1 MEAKK
6 TSHHENLLGTNS
18 LIVRQNRF
26 DSEGGLHA
34 KINGRKHSVVNYS
47 LFGLAIQSE
56 EEIAVDSYVQ
66 DIELFCSNQNV
77 ATLTFLVKRV
87 KRADSGF
94 EIGMEAV
101 NSTLPL
107 ETILRLKDF
116 STLINTLNEKQHH
129 YNSLPAEYKLAL
141 QDLAAR
147 FENFEKYVLDFMKV
161 EFSNG
166 RDFTESRDALVDIV
180 STQLKAEL
188 DDSLVRMVT
197 AFQDRENED
206 HRLAFSYFREKMGK
220 FMFQSP
226 FTKRSYEKPRGYAGD
241 YLMMTQIYA
250 NDSHANNLFGS
261 CMEKAIQQFGEPSA
275 VRNRSGYLSRKI
287 LSKIKETSGKL
298 SFLSVASGPA
308 EEVRLAV
315 KDLNQADLDR
325 CTFYLLDQDEGAL
338 QFAQK
343 TILEFALSVNKKVT
357 LKLMNRGIKEILVMG
372 LEQYKFDMIYSA
384 GLFDYF
390 TDVVASKACKVLF
403 KHLEKAGMLIIG
415 NFNVKTTNWFGMMAF
430 FDWSL
435 VLRSEQDFLRLFKME
450 SSQIMVESEDNN
462 INLFCCITST

>member
-1 MEAKK
+1 MEEKK

-34 KINGRKHSVVNYS
+34 EIDGKKHSVVNFS
-47 LFGLAIQSE
+47 LFGLAIQTE
-56 EEIAVDSYVQ
+56 DELPVDSYVQ

-87 KRADSGF
+87 KRADKGF
-94 EIGMEAV
+94 EIGLEVV

-107 ETILRLKDF
+107 ATIMRLKDF
-116 STLINTLNEKQHH
+116 STLINTLNEKQNHFK
-129 YNSLPAEYKLAL
+129 SLPAEYQLAL
-141 QDLAAR
+141 QELSTR
-147 FENFEKYVLDFMKV
+147 FESFEKYVMGFMEV
-161 EFSNG
+161 EFNNG
-166 RDFTESRDALVDIV
+166 RDYMESKEALVDIV
-180 STQLKAEL
+180 STQLKTEL
-188 DDSLVRMVT
+188 DDALIRMVG
-197 AFQDRENED
+197 AFKGRENDD
-206 HRLAFSYFREKMGK
+206 HRVAFAYFREKMGK

-226 FTKRSYEKPRGYAGD
+226 FTKRSFEKPRGYAGD
-241 YLMMTQIYA
+241 YVMMTQIYA
-250 NDSHANNLFGS
+250 NDAHANNLFGS

-275 VRNRSGYLSRKI
+275 VRNRSGYLCRKI
-287 LSKIKETSGKL
+287 ISKVKESAGKL
-298 SFLSVASGPA
+298 NFLSVASGPA

-315 KDLNQADLDR
+315 AELDQKDLDR
-325 CTFYLLDQDEGAL
+325 CNFYLLDQDEGAL

-343 TILEFALSVNKKVT
+343 TILEYALSVNKKVN
-357 LKLMNRGIKEILVMG
+357 LKLLNRGIKEILVMG
-372 LEQYKFDMIYSA
+372 LEHYRFDMIYSA

-403 KHLEKAGMLIIG
+403 KHLEKTGTLVIG
-415 NFNVKTTNWFGMMAF
+415 NFNVKTTNWFGMLAF

-435 VLRSEQDFLRLFKME
+435 ILRSEQDFLRLFRME
-450 SSQIMVESEDNN
+450 SSQIAVESEDNN